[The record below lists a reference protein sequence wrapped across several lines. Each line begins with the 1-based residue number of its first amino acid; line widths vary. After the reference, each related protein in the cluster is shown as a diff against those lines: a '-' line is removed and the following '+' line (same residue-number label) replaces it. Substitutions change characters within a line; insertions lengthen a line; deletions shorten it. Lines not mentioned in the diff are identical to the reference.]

1 MSNKAGTLYIVATPI
16 GNLEDISPRAQRL
29 LSEVDAIAAEDT
41 RHSRK
46 LLDHLGIHTPMFAVH
61 EHNER
66 EMSHKI
72 LERLQNGESIA
83 LIADAGTP
91 LISDP
96 GYVLVNEAR
105 AVGLEVVPVP
115 GASALITALSAAG
128 LPTDR
133 FIFEG
138 FLPSKKLAR
147 EKHLQS
153 LAHESR
159 TLVFYE
165 SPHRIV
171 ASIEAMLAAFGGSR
185 RLVLAR
191 ELTKRFETFIVGSLD
206 EVLERVSVDEDQ
218 QRGEFVIIVAG
229 ADEPGTHGDAE
240 ADRILQVLLA
250 ELPVKQAARLA
261 AQITGLKKNE
271 LYARALQN
279 TLEK

>member
-105 AVGLEVVPVP
+105 AAGLEVVPVP

-153 LAHESR
+153 LAHEPR

>member
-1 MSNKAGTLYIVATPI
+1 VSNKAGTLYIVATPI
-16 GNLEDISPRAQRL
+16 GNLEDITPRAQRVL
-29 LSEVDAIAAEDT
+29 TEVDAIAAEDT

-46 LLDHLGIHTPMFAVH
+46 LLDYLGIHTPMFAVH

-72 LERLQNGESIA
+72 IERLQTGESIG

-105 AVGLEVVPVP
+105 AAGLEVVPIP
-115 GASALITALSAAG
+115 GASALVTALSAAG

-153 LAHESR
+153 LANEPR

-171 ASIEAMLAAFGGSR
+171 ASIEAMLSAFGGAR
-185 RLVLAR
+185 RVVIAR
-191 ELTKRFETFIVGSLD
+191 ELTKRFETFITGSLD
-206 EVLERVSVDEDQ
+206 EVMERVEADEDQ
-218 QRGEFVIIVAG
+218 RRGEFVVIVAG
-229 ADEPGTHGDAE
+229 ADEAESAVDAE
-240 ADRILQVLLA
+240 ADRILQLLLA

-261 AQITGLKKNE
+261 ADITGLKKNE
-271 LYARALQN
+271 LYSRALQN